1 MRERGDP
8 METIKEG
15 MLRSMKQRE
24 ETGQIPKLSGAQ
36 WKRVEEQIEVTLEE
50 MGRILDDTRLSDFA
64 CLQRLGDFLR
74 ARYPQADRPL
84 GKRLR
89 RCRRRALARW
99 RRKRGGRR
107 RKRFR

>member
-1 MRERGDP
+1 MQERGET

-50 MGRILDDTRLSDFA
+50 MGRILDDTSLSDFA
-64 CLQRLGDFLR
+64 
-74 ARYPQADRPL
+74 
-84 GKRLR
+84 
-89 RCRRRALARW
+89 
-99 RRKRGGRR
+99 
-107 RKRFR
+107 